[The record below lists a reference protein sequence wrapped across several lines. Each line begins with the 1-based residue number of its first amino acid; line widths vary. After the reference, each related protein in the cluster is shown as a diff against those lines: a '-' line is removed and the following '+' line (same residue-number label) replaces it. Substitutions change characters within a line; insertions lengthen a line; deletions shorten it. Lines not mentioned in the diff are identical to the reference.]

1 MKTRIVQNEP
11 DGRAAAD
18 QSATES
24 GPVDDQVGT
33 SSPTG
38 WTRFRG
44 FVRRY
49 ELVTFFA
56 LSYLIAWSTTPFGS
70 FLAFSPL
77 MSVLIVVSIAEGLP
91 GLARLGRRIIRW
103 RVNWI
108 WYAAA
113 IVLPLLVHA
122 VAIGLNMAA
131 GAPAPSVEQ
140 FQPWYAVLL
149 LFGLRMINPT
159 DGPLGE
165 EPAWRG
171 FAQPRM
177 QSKWSPLISTAVLG
191 LLITGW
197 HMPLVFMPQFDLA
210 FPDIAT
216 TVVVTFWYAWLFN
229 RTGGSVLLPL
239 IAHVTEGCVNTQ
251 ALWLAGPDAD
261 RHVWMWLLSWGL
273 LVVALLIFDRKS
285 WRTAPESAIDRV
297 PGRIA

>member
-1 MKTRIVQNEP
+1 LN
-11 DGRAAAD
+11 
-18 QSATES
+18 
-24 GPVDDQVGT
+24 
-33 SSPTG
+33 
-38 WTRFRG
+38 RFRG

-49 ELVTFFA
+49 ELVIFFA
-56 LSYLIAWSTTPFGS
+56 LSYLIAWSTIPFGS
-70 FLAFSPL
+70 FLAFAPIVSAL
-77 MSVLIVVSIAEGLP
+77 VVLSIAEGLP
-91 GLARLGRRIIRW
+91 GLARLGRRVIRW

-122 VAIGLNMAA
+122 VAIGMNMAA
-131 GAPAPSVEQ
+131 GAPAPSGDQ
-140 FQPWYAVLL
+140 FQPWYTVLL
-149 LFGLRMINPT
+149 LFGLRMVNPL

-171 FAQPRM
+171 FAQPRL
-177 QSKWSPLISTAVLG
+177 QSKWSPIVSAAVLG

-197 HMPLVFMPQFDLA
+197 HLPLVFMPQFDLA
-210 FPDIAT
+210 FPDIAS

-251 ALWLAGPDAD
+251 ALWPAGADAD
-261 RHVWMWLLSWGL
+261 REAWTWLIAWAL
-273 LVVALLIFDRKS
+273 LVIALLIFDRKS

>member
-1 MKTRIVQNEP
+1 MKTRIVQDEP
-11 DGRAAAD
+11 SNPPPGEVSVPRRPTGDVAGSTLTDGR
-18 QSATES
+18 S
-24 GPVDDQVGT
+24 G
-33 SSPTG
+33 
-38 WTRFRG
+38 FRA

-49 ELVTFFA
+49 ELVIFFA
-56 LSYLIAWSTTPFGS
+56 LSYLIAWSTIPFGS
-70 FLAFSPL
+70 FLAFAPL
-77 MSVLIVVSIAEGLP
+77 VSALIVLSIAEGLP
-91 GLARLGRRIIRW
+91 GLARLGRRLIRW

-131 GAPAPSVEQ
+131 GAPAPLGDQ
-140 FQPWYAVLL
+140 FQPWYTVLL
-149 LFGLRMINPT
+149 LFGLRMVNPL

-171 FAQPRM
+171 FAQPRL
-177 QSKWSPLISTAVLG
+177 QSKWSPLAATALLG

-197 HMPLVFMPQFDLA
+197 HMPLVFMPQFDLG

-251 ALWLAGPDAD
+251 TLWPAGADAD
-261 RHVWMWLLSWGL
+261 RVAWMWLISWGL
-273 LVVALLIFDRKS
+273 LAVALLIFDRKS

>member
-11 DGRAAAD
+11 NDRTPAD
-18 QSATES
+18 QAVTQRDPVVGQADSAPPPMLN
-24 GPVDDQVGT
+24 G
-33 SSPTG
+33 
-38 WTRFRG
+38 FRG

-49 ELVTFFA
+49 ELVIFFA
-56 LSYLIAWSTTPFGS
+56 LTYLIAWSTLPFGTFGAYAPIVS
-70 FLAFSPL
+70 AVVV
-77 MSVLIVVSIAEGLP
+77 VLIAEGLP
-91 GLARLGRRIIRW
+91 GLARIGRRLIQW

-113 IVLPLLVHA
+113 IGLPLLVHA

-131 GAPAPSVEQ
+131 GAPAPSGAQ

-149 LFGLRMINPT
+149 LFGLRMVNFT

-171 FAQPRM
+171 FAQPRL
-177 QSKWSPLISTAVLG
+177 QSKWSPLASAALLG
-191 LLITGW
+191 VLITGW
-197 HMPLVFMPQFDLA
+197 HMPLVFMPQFDLGL
-210 FPDIAT
+210 PDIAS

-251 ALWLAGPDAD
+251 ALWSAGPDAD
-261 RHVWMWLLSWGL
+261 RHAWMWLISWGL

>member
-11 DGRAAAD
+11 NDRTPAD
-18 QSATES
+18 QAVTQRDPVVGQADSAPPPMLN
-24 GPVDDQVGT
+24 G
-33 SSPTG
+33 
-38 WTRFRG
+38 FRG

-49 ELVTFFA
+49 ELVIFFA
-56 LSYLIAWSTTPFGS
+56 LTYLIAWSTLPLGTFGAYAPIVS
-70 FLAFSPL
+70 AVVV
-77 MSVLIVVSIAEGLP
+77 VLIAEGLP
-91 GLARLGRRIIRW
+91 GLARIGRRLIQW

-113 IVLPLLVHA
+113 IGLPLLVHA

-131 GAPAPSVEQ
+131 GAPGPSGAQ

-149 LFGLRMINPT
+149 LFGLRMVNFT

-171 FAQPRM
+171 FAQPRL
-177 QSKWSPLISTAVLG
+177 QSKWSPLASAALLG
-191 LLITGW
+191 VLITGW
-197 HMPLVFMPQFDLA
+197 HMPLVFMPQFDLG
-210 FPDIAT
+210 FPDIAS

-251 ALWLAGPDAD
+251 ALWSAGPDAD
-261 RHVWMWLLSWGL
+261 RHAWMWLISWGL

>member
-1 MKTRIVQNEP
+1 MKTRIEQNEP
-11 DGRAAAD
+11 DDPASGQASGTPTI
-18 QSATES
+18 QTVGVNGNSATA
-24 GPVDDQVGT
+24 
-33 SSPTG
+33 PTNG
-38 WTRFRG
+38 FRA
-44 FVRRY
+44 FVRRR
-49 ELVTFFA
+49 ELVVFFA
-56 LSYLIAWSTTPFGS
+56 LTYLIAWSTLPLGTFGAYAPIVS
-70 FLAFSPL
+70 AVVV
-77 MSVLIVVSIAEGLP
+77 VLIAEGLP
-91 GLARLGRRIIRW
+91 GLARIGRRLIQW

-113 IVLPLLVHA
+113 IGLPLLVHA

-131 GAPAPSVEQ
+131 GAPVPSGAQ

-149 LFGLRMINPT
+149 LFGLRMVNFT

-171 FAQPRM
+171 FAQPRL
-177 QSKWSPLISTAVLG
+177 QSKWSPLASAALLG
-191 LLITGW
+191 VLITAW
-197 HMPLVFMPQFDLA
+197 HLPLVFMPQFDLA
-210 FPDIAT
+210 LPDIAS

-251 ALWLAGPDAD
+251 ALWPAGPNAD
-261 RHVWMWLLSWGL
+261 REERTWLIAWAL

-297 PGRIA
+297 PGRIS